1 MLYRSSSPVL
11 ALSYEW
17 IGEKLYFIDLHNQS
31 SREMRIWRVP
41 IIYTE
46 ALEQVYPLE
55 GQGIVVPEGARVE
68 FVIDPF
74 RG

>member
-1 MLYRSSSPVL
+1 MLYRPNGSVL

-17 IGEKLYFIDLHNQS
+17 IGEKLYFIDLRDQS
-31 SREMRIWRVP
+31 SREMQIWRVP
-41 IIYTE
+41 VIYTE
-46 ALEQVYPLE
+46 AVELVYPLE
-55 GQGIVVPEGARVE
+55 GQGIVVPEGASME